1 MGIILGVIFHFIGG
15 FASGSFYMPYKKVKG
30 WSWENFWIIGGLF
43 SWLIVPPLAAYL
55 TIPGFMD
62 IIKGAGG
69 SVLGTTFLMGLLWG
83 IGGLTYG
90 LGVRYLGV
98 SLGSSI
104 ILGLCSIFGAIV
116 PSIYYY
122 FNPKTGKDTITYLGG
137 TTWGQLVIL
146 GLILCIIGIVI
157 CGKAGGMKDKEMGEA
172 KVDASGSEFKLTKGL
187 ILAVISGV
195 LSACFSFGIEAGTS
209 MGKVANDA
217 WVAANPGQGEF
228 LFRNNVIF
236 VVILWGG
243 LTTNF
248 IWCMILNARNKSFG
262 DYTNKKSPLLR
273 NYLLCAL
280 GGTMWFLQFF
290 FYGMGES
297 KMGNGA
303 SSWILHMSFIILVAN
318 MWGLVLKEWKNVSK
332 KTTITITVGIL
343 TIILSILLVGL
354 GNNKKPTSSIKKD
367 SISNAVRVNDA
378 GQMEVDFSN
387 NEHIKD
393 VQLADAVTGLVVY
406 TSTLT
411 EPKLLID
418 VKGMAKGDYVLK
430 YLVDGHWS
438 PGDRLSIK

>member
-1 MGIILGVIFHFIGG
+1 MGVLLGVLFHFVGG

-30 WSWENFWIIGGLF
+30 WSWESFWIVGGLF

-62 IIKGAGG
+62 IIK
-69 SVLGTTFLMGLLWG
+69 SSSSSILGTTYLMGLLWG

-122 FNPKTGKDTITYLGG
+122 FNPKDGKDTIADLFG
-137 TTWGQLVIL
+137 TSWGQMVML
-146 GLILCIIGIVI
+146 GLLLCVVGIVI
-157 CGKAGGMKDKEMGEA
+157 CGKAGGMKDKDLG
-172 KVDASGSEFKLTKGL
+172 KTGVDAAGSEFKLKKGL

-195 LSACFSFGIEAGTS
+195 LSACFSFGIEAGSS
-209 MGKVANDA
+209 MGATANEL
-217 WVAANPGQGEF
+217 WKAANPSETGEF

-262 DYTNKKSPLLR
+262 DYSNKRTPLIK

-318 MWGLVLKEWKNVSK
+318 MWGIVLKEWKGVSK
-332 KTTITITVGIL
+332 KTTTTIIIGIAVIIASVIIVGI
-343 TIILSILLVGL
+343 
-354 GNNKKPTSSIKKD
+354 GNS
-367 SISNAVRVNDA
+367 
-378 GQMEVDFSN
+378 
-387 NEHIKD
+387 
-393 VQLADAVTGLVVY
+393 
-406 TSTLT
+406 
-411 EPKLLID
+411 
-418 VKGMAKGDYVLK
+418 LK
-430 YLVDGHWS
+430 
-438 PGDRLSIK
+438 

>member
-30 WSWENFWIIGGLF
+30 WSWESFWIIGGLF

-62 IIKGAGG
+62 IIKA
-69 SVLGTTFLMGLLWG
+69 SSSAVIGTTFLMGLLWG

-104 ILGLCSIFGAIV
+104 ILGLCSVFGSLV

-122 FNPKTGKDTITYLGG
+122 FSPKAGKDTIADLFG
-137 TTWGQLVIL
+137 TQWGITVMV
-146 GLILCIIGIVI
+146 GLLLCVVGIVI
-157 CGKAGGMKDKEMGEA
+157 CGKAGGLKDKDLAACSSGGGDAHGAPMDDYA
-172 KVDASGSEFKLTKGL
+172 HTHKDASGSEFLLVKGL
-187 ILAVISGV
+187 VLAIISGV
-195 LSACFSFGIEAGTS
+195 LSACFSFGIEAGSS
-209 MGKVANDA
+209 MGATANDI
-217 WVAANPGQGEF
+217 WKAANPGQGEF

-262 DYTNKKSPLLR
+262 DYTNKKSPLLN

-280 GGTMWFLQFF
+280 GGTTWFLQFF

-318 MWGLVLKEWKNVSK
+318 MWGILLKEWKGVTQK
-332 KTTITITVGIL
+332 TKTTIIAGII
-343 TIILSILLVGL
+343 TIILSVMIVGY
-354 GNNKKPTSSIKKD
+354 GNHLHEK
-367 SISNAVRVNDA
+367 
-378 GQMEVDFSN
+378 
-387 NEHIKD
+387 
-393 VQLADAVTGLVVY
+393 
-406 TSTLT
+406 
-411 EPKLLID
+411 
-418 VKGMAKGDYVLK
+418 VKSEAAATAMVKQ
-430 YLVDGHWS
+430 
-438 PGDRLSIK
+438 

>member
-1 MGIILGVIFHFIGG
+1 
-15 FASGSFYMPYKKVKG
+15 MPYKKVKG
-30 WSWENFWIIGGLF
+30 WSWESFWIVGGLF

-62 IIKGAGG
+62 IIKASSSG
-69 SVLGTTFLMGLLWG
+69 VLGTTFLMGLLWG

-104 ILGLCSIFGAIV
+104 ILGLCSVFGALV
-116 PSIYYY
+116 PAVYYY
-122 FNPKTGKDTITYLGG
+122 FNPKTGKDTIADLFG
-137 TTWGQLVIL
+137 TSWGLTVML
-146 GLILCIIGIVI
+146 GLLLCIIGIII
-157 CGKAGGMKDKEMGEA
+157 CGKAGGMKDKDLVKNEELHTDTEAIGAHGETLA
-172 KVDASGSEFKLTKGL
+172 KKSHIDASGSEFLLVKGL
-187 ILAVISGV
+187 ILAIISGV
-195 LSACFSFGIEAGTS
+195 LSACFSFGIEAGSS
-209 MGKVANDA
+209 MGVTANEI
-217 WVAANPGQGEF
+217 WKNANPGQGEF

-262 DYTNKKSPLLR
+262 DYTNKKSPLLK

-318 MWGLVLKEWKNVSK
+318 TWGIVLKEWKGVSK
-332 KTTITITVGIL
+332 KTTTTIIVGIL
-343 TIILSILLVGL
+343 TILASVIIVGI
-354 GNNKKPTSSIKKD
+354 GNSMK
-367 SISNAVRVNDA
+367 
-378 GQMEVDFSN
+378 
-387 NEHIKD
+387 
-393 VQLADAVTGLVVY
+393 
-406 TSTLT
+406 
-411 EPKLLID
+411 
-418 VKGMAKGDYVLK
+418 
-430 YLVDGHWS
+430 
-438 PGDRLSIK
+438 